1 MNSKL
6 ASVLRKAREM
16 DIPKD
21 KIETTL
27 KKAEAVGAGSGGSSI
42 VFEALGSTAD
52 DGTPIAMI
60 V

>member
-1 MNSKL
+1 
-6 ASVLRKAREM
+6 M